1 MIRFRLS
8 ELLTDLNFRTGQRI
22 EWQDVAQATGINRS
36 TLSKMLNK
44 RGYNA
49 TTNNIDV
56 LCRFFDCQ
64 VGDVMQYIP
73 DEELDAPVVR
83 TTKGAKVGS
92 ESAKAG
98 AQARYGKRTASTGKQ
113 PESTAD

>member
-56 LCRFFDCQ
+56 LCRFFGCQ
-64 VGDVMQYIP
+64 VGDVMQYVP
-73 DEELDAPVVR
+73 DEELEAPVVR
-83 TTKGAKVGS
+83 TTKGAKAGS
-92 ESAKAG
+92 AAAKAG
-98 AQARYGKRTASTGKQ
+98 AQARYGKRAVSIGQK
-113 PESTAD
+113 PEAPAD